1 MHRRETVRDDWDPG
15 STCLMKREMAAEP
28 AIPLRPQL
36 LAGRMSTATSE
47 HRIEKRREGLRHLE
61 GRRDRAIGK
70 FVVPRVP
77 YPLGFYSRGLDGR
90 IDDPK
95 ELVG

>member
-1 MHRRETVRDDWDPG
+1 MNRRETVRDDWDPG

-28 AIPLRPQL
+28 AI
-36 LAGRMSTATSE
+36 
-47 HRIEKRREGLRHLE
+47 
-61 GRRDRAIGK
+61 GK
-70 FVVPRVP
+70 FVVLRVP

-95 ELVG
+95 ELEA